1 MKTKYKAMVSL
12 RTGTQV
18 GGSHMQWVEI
28 EAENL
33 YDARCA
39 LGAQYG
45 RIVQGPIAVYETP
58 TNVYESW

>member
-28 EAENL
+28 EADNL

-39 LGAQYG
+39 LEAQYG
-45 RIVQGPIAVYETP
+45 RIVQGPISV
-58 TNVYESW
+58 

>member
-1 MKTKYKAMVSL
+1 MKTKYKAMVS
-12 RTGTQV
+12 RSTGTQA

-28 EAENL
+28 DVNNL
-33 YDARCA
+33 HDARCA
-39 LGAQYG
+39 LEAQYG

>member
-1 MKTKYKAMVSL
+1 MVSL

-28 EAENL
+28 EADYL

-39 LGAQYG
+39 LEAQYG
-45 RIVQGPIAVYETP
+45 RIVQGPITIIETH
-58 TNVYESW
+58 TSYYESW